1 MKINTIL
8 EAVEEHPDGFRVY
21 VSPTKR
27 MLLRLIEKSEYGE
40 VRGSFTNYA
49 SFFWDAADAVHGDA
63 TEGIGVNSDD
73 VHTDV
78 LVSNKPPL
86 PGNYGA
92 SEWIHEMKPSKDGSM
107 YLGIMSNL
115 DDPFSDPRFYR
126 LFM

>member
-1 MKINTIL
+1 MKITTIL

-21 VSPTKR
+21 VNPSKS

-40 VRGSFTNYA
+40 VRGSFTDYA
-49 SFFWDAADAVHGDA
+49 SFFWDAADSIHGFA
-63 TEGIGVNSDD
+63 TEGIGVNNND

-78 LVSNKPPL
+78 LVSNKPPT

-92 SEWIHEMKPSKDGSM
+92 FEWLHEMKPSKDGSM
-107 YLGIMSNL
+107 FLGIMSDL
-115 DDPFSDPRFYR
+115 DDPFSDPRIYR